1 MHVDAETISSSN
13 PWEKLD
19 DAMVERLFLL
29 IPISEIFAHCQ
40 FVSKRWNSVIH
51 SPTFSIV
58 SKRPPW
64 FIIFDVANSNC
75 LVYDMEV
82 SDYRRPCFIDNFR
95 IPTELGGKL
104 GHPFASSGGLVC
116 FFGPSEIENLIVC
129 NPFRGLVRSLPKFC
143 VTKKEYVRGI
153 AIHALGSNYKV
164 FIVHGIW
171 PDLGMNFFSSE
182 DKEGNWIQLPLN
194 NLKQVYES
202 MSLLQREVLNDD
214 NDLVQFK
221 GVTSLGKEG
230 QILVYFIILK
240 GIILCFDTL
249 KYTICK
255 YPRLLGREFVA
266 IDMAVCC
273 GKVYLVVLMEPL
285 VGISTSTSHVEI
297 PRRTLRIW
305 EFADESREWKHTS
318 AMPSNMCQEY
328 DIEAHLICAG
338 HDDYIMV
345 CINSTHDNIFHQI
358 LLYNIKKNTW
368 SELVPDFDDDNLR
381 IVWGYCFKPDI
392 DAKV

>member
-1 MHVDAETISSSN
+1 MHVDAETISTSN

-75 LVYDMEV
+75 LFYDLEV

-116 FFGPSEIENLIVC
+116 FFGPSEIENLIVY
-129 NPFRGLVRSLPKFC
+129 NPFRGLVRSLPKFL

-164 FIVHGIW
+164 FIVHGVW
-171 PDLGMNFFSSE
+171 PDLGTNFFSSE
-182 DKEGNWIQLPLN
+182 DKE
-194 NLKQVYES
+194 
-202 MSLLQREVLNDD
+202 
-214 NDLVQFK
+214 

-266 IDMAVCC
+266 IDMDVCC

-297 PRRTLRIW
+297 PRRTLCIW
-305 EFADESREWKHTS
+305 EFVDESREWKHTS

-381 IVWGYCFKPDI
+381 IVWGFCFKPDI